1 MMLTPCNCNNY
12 MTSSRTVEGG
22 KKDGMLSELCITAY
36 SSFQLSKLTDII
48 VTQEKR
54 NMDAVTV
61 GVVITARAY
70 RLGGIRVHREPKPA
84 IARGETAVVTG
95 SPGGSPPLRWTA
107 PVTNPCKQP
116 ERTMA
121 RAPGRTPASS
131 LASVVTNPCQRPE
144 RTA

>member
-1 MMLTPCNCNNY
+1 
-12 MTSSRTVEGG
+12 
-22 KKDGMLSELCITAY
+22 
-36 SSFQLSKLTDII
+36 
-48 VTQEKR
+48 
-54 NMDAVTV
+54 MDAVTV

-70 RLGGIRVHREPKPA
+70 RLRGIRVHREPKPA

-121 RAPGRTPASS
+121 RVPRADTRLFAG
-131 LASVVTNPCQRPE
+131 QR
-144 RTA
+144 RY

>member
-1 MMLTPCNCNNY
+1 

-70 RLGGIRVHREPKPA
+70 RLGGPLGAYCGYGWFGIDSYFGPILPLDIRSACVRA
-84 IARGETAVVTG
+84 F
-95 SPGGSPPLRWTA
+95 A
-107 PVTNPCKQP
+107 P
-116 ERTMA
+116 
-121 RAPGRTPASS
+121 
-131 LASVVTNPCQRPE
+131 
-144 RTA
+144 